1 MSRLSLALLEMQ
13 RIYSSAGDGGGGE
26 EVNSEDHSP
35 RNETACMSLD
45 HRCGASMRLK
55 ELQGGG
61 ILADSLAVCQ
71 GRRNWFLRS
80 VSNLPQ

>member
-55 ELQGGG
+55 ELQEHQDR
-61 ILADSLAVCQ
+61 ICIRKPHRPEHIIVELPPNQ
-71 GRRNWFLRS
+71 N
-80 VSNLPQ
+80 NL

>member
-35 RNETACMSLD
+35 RNETACRSLD

-55 ELQGGG
+55 ELQEGG
-61 ILADSLAVCQ
+61 ILEGE
-71 GRRNWFLRS
+71 GREGCSRLFSCAGPANDA
-80 VSNLPQ
+80 